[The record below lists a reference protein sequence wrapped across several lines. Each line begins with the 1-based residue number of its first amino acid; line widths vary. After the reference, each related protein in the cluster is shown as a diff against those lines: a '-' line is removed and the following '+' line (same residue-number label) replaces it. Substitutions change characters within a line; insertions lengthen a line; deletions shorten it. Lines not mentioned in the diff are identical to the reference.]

1 MRICMEFEIKYNR
14 LNSDYRKYFIS
25 WIKRML
31 TMCNEGKYF
40 KNYYNDTKTKP
51 FSFAVAFNKPRF
63 SKDYVIFEDNKIKM
77 YFSVT
82 DENRTGL
89 ILCNGF
95 LKMKGIPFKLSEN
108 NEMKLVS
115 VRRLNEKLIMSDR
128 ALFKTL
134 SGSSVVVRDHNRK
147 TNKDKYFTVED
158 ENYINELEKNI
169 KVQCEKAGYTLEDI
183 KKIKVNE
190 VNGRKIVSK
199 NYDVYI
205 DSVSGVFDISATS
218 EILQYLYTVG
228 LGSKRS
234 AGYGTIDLV

>member
-25 WIKRML
+25 WIKKML
-31 TMCNEGKYF
+31 TICNEGKYF
-40 KNYYNDTKTKP
+40 EKYYKDTIQKP
-51 FSFAVAFNKPRF
+51 YSFSVVFNKPRF
-63 SKDYVIFEDNKIKM
+63 SKDYVIFEDNRVKM

-89 ILCNGF
+89 ILCSGF
-95 LKMKGIPFKLSEN
+95 LKMKGVTFKLSEN

-115 VRRLNEKLIMSDR
+115 IRRLNEKLIISDR
-128 ALFKTL
+128 VCFKT
-134 SGSSVVVRDHNRK
+134 SPGSSIVVRNHNRES
-147 TNKDKYFTVED
+147 NKDKYFTVED

-169 KVQCEKAGYTLEDI
+169 KVQCKQAGYTLEDI
-183 KKIKVNE
+183 EKIKVNE

-199 NYDVYI
+199 NYGVYI
-205 DSVSGVFDISATS
+205 DSVSGIFDISATP
-218 EILQYLYTVG
+218 EILKYLYTVG

>member
-25 WIKRML
+25 WIKKML
-31 TMCNEGKYF
+31 TICNEGKYF
-40 KNYYNDTKTKP
+40 KKYYKDTIQKP
-51 FSFAVAFNKPRF
+51 YSFSVVFNKPRF
-63 SKDYVIFEDNKIKM
+63 SNDYVIFEDNRVKM

-89 ILCNGF
+89 ILCSGF
-95 LKMKGIPFKLSEN
+95 LKMKGVTFKLSEN

-115 VRRLNEKLIMSDR
+115 IRRLNEKLIISDR
-128 ALFKTL
+128 VCFKTL
-134 SGSSVVVRDHNRK
+134 PGSSVVVREHNREN
-147 TNKDKYFTVED
+147 NKDTYFTIED
-158 ENYINELEKNI
+158 ENYINELEN
-169 KVQCEKAGYTLEDI
+169 
-183 KKIKVNE
+183 KIKVNE

-199 NYDVYI
+199 NYGVYI
-205 DSVSGVFDISATS
+205 DSVSGIFDISGTP
-218 EILQYLYTVG
+218 EILKYLYTVG